1 MLRQAAKKIG
11 AWQAPSIISASY
23 RRATRLN
30 WAADPPVCGGNS
42 GNNSPIDSFTL
53 QGEA

>member
-1 MLRQAAKKIG
+1 MLRQADKKTG
-11 AWQAPSIISASY
+11 AWQAPSSISASY
-23 RRATRLN
+23 RRAARRY

-42 GNNSPIDSFTL
+42 GNNSPIDIFTL